1 LTGNSPLHVS
11 PRTGIVLRHLLG
23 WVSLLVFVVLFF
35 PHPGSGSGF
44 AIGTYILNSLPAL
57 ILIIALF
64 YFNYHVL
71 VPKFFLTKRIG
82 IYILI
87 IIAIGV
93 AVVVLE
99 ELTSEHQFRP
109 PHLNRP
115 GNFGPPRKPPGIAP
129 LPFPVMIMLVSYLLV
144 IAVSAIMRLL
154 SEQQK
159 QQQKMEAIAH
169 EKTTAELNT
178 LKAQINPHFLFNA
191 LNSIYG
197 LSTTKSP
204 NTPDAVLRLSD
215 MLRYSTTQLE
225 NNTVALQQELDYLSN
240 FISFQQL
247 RLTPNNHVVFT
258 VTGNAADKQIA
269 PLLLIPFVENVFK
282 FGTTTETDTELVIAL
297 EIENNVL
304 RLTTRNQIFK
314 DSNLASEKIGL
325 ENTQRRLNLLYP
337 NRHRIAY
344 TEANHIFEFSLELT
358 LA

>member
-1 LTGNSPLHVS
+1 
-11 PRTGIVLRHLLG
+11 
-23 WVSLLVFVVLFF
+23 
-35 PHPGSGSGF
+35 
-44 AIGTYILNSLPAL
+44 
-57 ILIIALF
+57 
-64 YFNYHVL
+64 
-71 VPKFFLTKRIG
+71 
-82 IYILI
+82 
-87 IIAIGV
+87 
-93 AVVVLE
+93 
-99 ELTSEHQFRP
+99 
-109 PHLNRP
+109 
-115 GNFGPPRKPPGIAP
+115 
-129 LPFPVMIMLVSYLLV
+129 
-144 IAVSAIMRLL
+144 
-154 SEQQK
+154 
-159 QQQKMEAIAH
+159 MEAIAH

-258 VTGNAADKQIA
+258 VSGNAADKQIA